1 MKTTAFSLAALA
13 ALALPLMAEP
23 EKTPAN
29 PEKDKAPAAATEKKE
44 EPKDTKAAEPKV
56 TASGLKY
63 WVLKKGDGT
72 VHPKATDKVTV
83 HYHGTFPDGKVF
95 DSSVERKTPATFPLN
110 GVIAGWTEG
119 VQLMVKGDK
128 FKFEIPGKL
137 AYGEQGRPGIPP
149 NATLI
154 FEVELLKINGE

>member
-1 MKTTAFSLAALA
+1 MKTTVFSLAALA
-13 ALALPLMAEP
+13 AVCLPLLAEP
-23 EKTPAN
+23 EKTPAA
-29 PEKDKAPAAATEKKE
+29 PKEEKAPAEKKE
-44 EPKDTKAAEPKV
+44 EAKKDEPTVTK
-56 TASGLKY
+56 SGLKY

-72 VHPKATDKVTV
+72 VHPKATDTVTV

-95 DSSVERKTPATFPLN
+95 DSSVERKQPASFPLN
-110 GVIAGWTEG
+110 AVIPGWTEG

-137 AYGEQGRPGIPP
+137 AYGEAGRPPKIPS

-154 FEVELLKINGE
+154 FEVELLDIKGQ